1 MDQDGFSLFIAA
13 GAVAILVSGLVR
25 GAFEVQSLRASRSD
39 RPLPYW
45 LSALAL
51 VLIALEAFRRAWSV
65 GCASC

>member
-1 MDQDGFSLFIAA
+1 MDQDGFSLFIAVA
-13 GAVAILVSGLVR
+13 AVSILVSGLVR
-25 GAFEVQSLRASRSD
+25 GAFEIQCVRASRSD

-51 VLIALEAFRRAWSV
+51 VLIALEAFRRAWFV

>member
-1 MDQDGFSLFIAA
+1 MDQDGFSLFIAVA
-13 GAVAILVSGLVR
+13 AVTILVSGLVR
-25 GAFEVQSLRASRSD
+25 GAFEIQSLRASRSD